1 MKTPKFD
8 QFISY
13 TTLGFAVLLFTFLLV
28 MDFGPRALE
37 SQEGLFIQVTAQKV
51 IVAGIMIYFFFQIR
65 SALHLSKE

>member
-1 MKTPKFD
+1 
-8 QFISY
+8 
-13 TTLGFAVLLFTFLLV
+13 

-65 SALHLSKE
+65 SAMHLSKE